1 MRLRRL
7 ELRNFGMYR
16 GRQEIDFL
24 PRTRGGKTRPIV
36 LVGGQNG
43 AGKTTILDA
52 VRLCLY
58 GKLALGARVADAEYN
73 RYLRERIHRNPEM
86 LIPVTYASVAL
97 EFDYA
102 HGGVRSTYEVQRAWE
117 AKGEAGVTEMIRVQR
132 DGKNLEDVESAIWPE
147 FIRSLVPLGVS
158 QLFFFDG
165 EKIKRL
171 AEEDTQST
179 ELADSIKALLGL
191 DLVERLQDDLDLYVS
206 RFVKKT
212 ATGSRATRLAE
223 IDGSIRSLTED
234 KNRIAGERESIEV
247 RAKAVAA
254 EIAQVEE
261 TLAQRGEGLSAQ
273 RTTLTRRKAEL
284 SGSRDAVQKELRALC
299 EGALPMALCPSTTAA
314 LRRQLTSEARVETW
328 NAARDEVGLAL
339 DEVARYLG
347 GPVAKRLKLS
357 VAVRDALKAEIA
369 HKKTEL
375 TAPPSELED
384 VAILHGLAPRAAQA
398 MLHLIQ
404 SSIPEAATSTHELVE
419 RLKSIDHQLH
429 NVERT
434 LKRAPDDDEIAPL
447 IRQLSSLQEEAA
459 NLALQVSVRS
469 EDEQQLTNT
478 LATLRR
484 EREKLEALETK
495 AGEAAGRLAMAR
507 NSRRVLDDY
516 LQRLTTQKVEQLRES
531 AAACFKVLCRKEDLV
546 EDLRIDPLTF
556 EVTLFGKG
564 GVPVPKDSLSAGEKQ
579 IYAISLLWALSKISG
594 RPLPLIVD
602 TPLGRLDRAHRQFLV
617 ERYFP
622 VAAHQVIVLSTDT
635 EIDQTYFEQLKPFVS
650 HSVHLRSNVGGWTEA
665 AAGYFWEE
673 KSGAVASA

>member
-7 ELRNFGMYR
+7 ELLNFGMYR
-16 GRQEIDFL
+16 GRQEIDLL
-24 PRTRGGKTRPIV
+24 PRTRGNRTRPIV

-58 GKLALGARVADAEYN
+58 GKLALGARVSDAEYY
-73 RYLRERIHRNPEM
+73 RYLRERFHRNPDM
-86 LIPVTYASVAL
+86 LIPVSYASVKL

-102 HGGVRSTYEVQRAWE
+102 HAGIRKTYEVQRTWE
-117 AKGEAGVTEMIRVQR
+117 AKGENGVTEKMRVQR
-132 DGKNLEDVESAIWPE
+132 DGQDLEEVESAIWPE
-147 FIRSLVPLGVS
+147 FVRSLVPLGVS

-191 DLVERLQDDLDLYVS
+191 DLIERLQDDLDIYVS

-223 IDGSIRSLTED
+223 IDASIRSLTED
-234 KNRIAGERESIEV
+234 ENRIRGEREAFEL
-247 RAKAVAA
+247 RAAA
-254 EIAQVEE
+254 IADEIASVEE

-284 SGSRDAVQKELRALC
+284 GGARDSTQKELRALC
-299 EGALPMALCPSTTAA
+299 EGALPMALCPNTIAS
-314 LRRQLTSEARVETW
+314 LRRQLTSEARFETW
-328 NAARDEVGLAL
+328 SAARDEVALAL
-339 DEVARYLG
+339 DEVARFIG
-347 GPVAKRLKLS
+347 GPIAKRLKLS
-357 VAVRDALKAEIA
+357 VAVRDALKAEILN
-369 HKKTEL
+369 KKTEL
-375 TAPPSELED
+375 TAPPPELED
-384 VAILHGLAPRAAQA
+384 IAVLHGLAPRAVQA

-404 SSIPEAATSTHELVE
+404 TGVPQAAIAAHELVE
-419 RLKSIDHQLH
+419 RLKGIEHQLH
-429 NVERT
+429 NVERS
-434 LKRAPDDDEIAPL
+434 LKRAPGDDEMAPL

-459 NLALQVSVRS
+459 SLALQINLRK
-469 EDEQQLTNT
+469 EDEQQLRNSIE
-478 LATLRR
+478 TLRR
-484 EREKLEALETK
+484 EQRRLEEQEQK
-495 AGEAAGRLAMAR
+495 AGEAAGRLALAR

-516 LQRLTTQKVEQLRES
+516 LQRLTTRKVEQLREATRS
-531 AAACFKVLCRKEDLV
+531 CFKVLCRKEDLV

-564 GVPVPKDSLSAGEKQ
+564 GVVVPKDGLSAGEKQ

-622 VAAHQVIVLSTDT
+622 VAAHQVIILSTDT
-635 EIDQTYFEQLKPFVS
+635 EIDQSYFELLKPFVS

-673 KSGAVASA
+673 ESGAVASA